1 TIPIYDTSPIILRRR
16 KEGDRIFLGN
26 HTKKIRRLFIDEKIT
41 LKDREEAVI
50 GEQNKELIFVIVA
63 GRTYL
68 RKPSE
73 HDIMKDKLYIENLEK
88 R

>member
-1 TIPIYDTSPIILRRR
+1 
-16 KEGDRIFLGN
+16 
-26 HTKKIRRLFIDEKIT
+26 DEKIT
-41 LKDREEAVI
+41 LKEREEAVI

-73 HDIMKDKLYIENLEK
+73 HDIMKGKLYIENLEK